1 MKHLRKPTIPT
12 APWDIPGPTGP
23 NWHLTPDEERIQA
36 ALDRAK
42 ARAAEKEDI
51 HSIPPNQSKPASA
64 LIGRVFMGR
73 LNVSD
78 LDYMAKAILQ
88 ICDEHHE
95 LRERVRVL
103 EDAERK
109 RRGEA

>member
-1 MKHLRKPTIPT
+1 MKHLRKPTMPVT
-12 APWDIPGPTGP
+12 PWDIPSPTGH
-23 NWHLTPDEERIQA
+23 NWDLTPDEERIQV

-42 ARAAEKEDI
+42 AKPPAENEVT
-51 HSIPPNQSKPASA
+51 HRIPPAQPTPASA

-88 ICDEHHE
+88 MADENHE
-95 LRERVRVL
+95 LRERVRKL
-103 EDAERK
+103 E
-109 RRGEA
+109 EALGL

>member
-12 APWDIPGPTGP
+12 APWDIPDPTGP
-23 NWHLTPDEERIQA
+23 NWNLSPDEERIQA

-42 ARAAEKEDI
+42 AMAAEKVAM
-51 HSIPPNQSKPASA
+51 HSLSTTQSTPASA

-88 ICDEHHE
+88 MADESHE
-95 LRERVRVL
+95 LRERVRKL
-103 EDAERK
+103 EERL
-109 RRGEA
+109 GL